1 MKKRLQF
8 YLNYYETLTTK
19 KIPDHRR
26 GRQGTRAIAHS
37 NSIFSAR
44 TSDSL
49 NRDSTFC
56 TAYDIEFICQ
66 PPSSKTAGTSCTG
79 YLISCAF
86 NSIHLSLLPL
96 GKRRAEV
103 VRILRQT

>member
-26 GRQGTRAIAHS
+26 GSQGTRAIAHS

-49 NRDSTFC
+49 NRNGTFC
-56 TAYDIEFICQ
+56 TAHDIELICQ
-66 PPSSKTAGTSCTG
+66 PASSKTAGTSCTG

-86 NSIHLSLLPL
+86 NTIHLPLLPL
-96 GKRRAEV
+96 RKRCTETI
-103 VRILRQT
+103 RIL

>member
-19 KIPDHRR
+19 
-26 GRQGTRAIAHS
+26 
-37 NSIFSAR
+37 

-49 NRDSTFC
+49 NRDGTFC
-56 TAYDIEFICQ
+56 TAHDIEFICQ
-66 PPSSKTAGTSCTG
+66 PASSKTAGTSCTG

>member
-19 KIPDHRR
+19 KSLTTAEAAREQEQLLI
-26 GRQGTRAIAHS
+26 QIQF
-37 NSIFSAR
+37 FSAR

>member
-26 GRQGTRAIAHS
+26 DSQGTRAIAHS

-49 NRDSTFC
+49 NRDGTFC
-56 TAYDIEFICQ
+56 TAHDTEFIRQ
-66 PPSSKTAGTSCTG
+66 PPSSKAAGTACTG
-79 YLISCAF
+79 CIIPCAF